1 MQQTVLD
8 HGLHNDEKKEPSP
21 KGSNAR
27 RRRSRDKAKVLIAF
41 GGSCGGGYQRGSM

>member
-8 HGLHNDEKKEPSP
+8 HGLHDDEKKEPSP

-27 RRRSRDKAKVLIAF
+27 RRRSRDKEKILIAS
-41 GGSCGGGYQRGSM
+41 GGSCGRGYQRSSW